1 MVLCE
6 SIWNL
11 SNINIQ
17 VILIFIMY
25 FVSNQRLSLLI
36 TYYLKICEYLII
48 NVYYIYYVHYKT
60 YPVKLRRWVARN
72 VRTSQA

>member
-1 MVLCE
+1 
-6 SIWNL
+6 
-11 SNINIQ
+11 
-17 VILIFIMY
+17 MY

-60 YPVKLRRWVARN
+60 YPVKLRRWLGM
-72 VRTSQA
+72 